1 MESKK
6 YIHYGHKNFDRN
18 LFVNVFNERFC
29 ATKPHGG
36 LWASAVD
43 ATWGWKDWC
52 KENDFMDCTEDNSF
66 SFHLAPTAN
75 VLVIDNI
82 DCLEDLPRAECG
94 EFSHD
99 LWVSLDFEKLRDSGV
114 DAIEYVLSAD
124 QRLYWALYGWDCD
137 SILIMNPDIIVEE
150 F

>member
-1 MESKK
+1 VYSSKP
-6 YIHYGHKNFDRN
+6 N
-18 LFVNVFNERFC
+18 
-29 ATKPHGG
+29 GG

-52 KENDFMDCTEDNSF
+52 KSEKFMRCTEDNCF

-75 VLVIDNI
+75 VLVIDSA
-82 DCLEDLPRAECG
+82 DCLEGLPRLETG

-99 LWVSLDFEKLRDSGV
+99 LWVTLDFEKLRDSGV
-114 DAIEYVLSAD
+114 DAIELVLSAD
-124 QRLYWALYGWDCD
+124 QRLYWELYGWDCD

-150 F
+150 

>member
-1 MESKK
+1 MENKK

-18 LFVNVFNERFC
+18 LFSDISNTHVC
-29 ATKPHGG
+29 SSKPNGG

-52 KENDFMDCTEDNSF
+52 ERENFQRHNLKTSF
-66 SFHLAPTAN
+66 SFHLAPAAN
-75 VLVIDNI
+75 VLVIDNVN
-82 DCLEDLPRAECG
+82 CLEVLPRLECG

-114 DAIEYVLSAD
+114 DAIELVLSAD
-124 QRLYWALYGWDCD
+124 QRLYWQLYGWDCD

-150 F
+150 